1 MSSRSWILLSL
12 LSGFIM
18 ALVNLIDRYVLTR
31 LVKQAV
37 VPLFVLGLVGL
48 VPGLVILLV
57 KGGPGLSWPHL
68 LLGAA
73 AGIAFLVMGYFY
85 FRAAQIEEISRV
97 VPLFYLAPVLV
108 AVPAFFFLGEH
119 FPSKTY
125 LGILALIAGAVL
137 LSSRRPLGLG
147 FSRAFRLMALA
158 SLSLAIYTLLTKY
171 LLTYADYWTVFAV
184 SRVGMA
190 LGLVPFAFRHRP
202 ELKAALA
209 GRRGAKVA
217 CFMTANE
224 VLALAGS
231 LFFTMAAAVGPISLV
246 NALSS
251 TQPFFVFV
259 LSLVLALI
267 WPRLLQEDIGWG
279 VTVFKFLAI
288 ALMFWGLVL
297 IV

>member
-1 MSSRSWILLSL
+1 
-12 LSGFIM
+12 M
-18 ALVNLIDRYVLTR
+18 AVVNLIDRYVLTR
-31 LVKQAV
+31 LVRQAV

-48 VPGLVILLV
+48 VPGLLILLV

-85 FRAAQIEEISRV
+85 FRAAQIEEITRV

-108 AVPAFFFLGEH
+108 AGLAFLLFGER

-125 LGILALIAGAVL
+125 LGLLVLIAGAVL
-137 LSSRRPLGLG
+137 ISSRWPFQLG
-147 FSRAFRLMALA
+147 FSPAFRLMSLA

-171 LLTYADYWTVFAV
+171 LLAYADYWTVFAV

-202 ELKAALA
+202 ELKAVLA
-209 GRRGAKVA
+209 GRRGVKLAG
-217 CFMTANE
+217 FMAANE
-224 VLALAGS
+224 ALALAGS

-259 LSLVLALI
+259 LSLVLALF

-279 VTVFKFLAI
+279 VTMFKFLAI
-288 ALMFWGLVL
+288 VLMFCSLVL

>member
-12 LSGFIM
+12 LSGLIM
-18 ALVNLIDRYVLTR
+18 AVVNLIDRYVLTR

-48 VPGLVILLV
+48 VPGLLILLV

-68 LLGAA
+68 LLGSA
-73 AGIAFLVMGYFY
+73 AGIAFLIMGYFY
-85 FRAAQIEEISRV
+85 FRAAQIEEITRV

-108 AVPAFFFLGEH
+108 AVLAFLLLGER
-119 FPSKTY
+119 FPSRTY

-137 LSSRRPLGLG
+137 ISSRRPLRLG
-147 FSRAFRLMALA
+147 FSRAFRLMSLA
-158 SLSLAIYTLLTKY
+158 SLSLAIYTLLIKY
-171 LLTYADYWTVFAV
+171 LLAYADYWTVFAV

-190 LGLVPFAFRHRP
+190 LGLVPFALLHWP

-209 GRRGAKVA
+209 GRRGAKLA
-217 CFMTANE
+217 GFMAANE
-224 VLALAGS
+224 ALALAGS

-259 LSLVLALI
+259 LSLALALI
-267 WPRLLQEDIGWG
+267 WPRFLQEDVGWG
-279 VTVFKFLAI
+279 ATVFKFLAI
-288 ALMFWGLVL
+288 ALMFWGLLL
-297 IV
+297 IL